1 MDKNLTKQLLLSS
14 SYWVLNKE
22 VVMLLGIETAFLLSN
37 FAEAEQMMADDDGW
51 FYQTI
56 EIVEEMTTLS
66 RYKQDQSIKELE
78 EMGILEKETR
88 GMPAKRYF
96 KINYECLTNLLVKK
110 QQTSVRKIDR
120 LDCKKSTTNKER
132 IYKKRMYKENTKDI
146 VHTPDEK
153 QSEPDVI
160 DKRLS
165 HLPKEK
171 IEDVKT
177 NLVEER
183 FDTFWKVYPRKI
195 GKGASRKVW
204 MKLKP
209 SQKLLEQMLETVEA
223 FKDTDQWKRENG
235 QYIPHPST
243 WLNQGR
249 WEDEVPADKGKNPNK
264 WYDPKKGTPDHL
276 KHLLLYND

>member
-88 GMPAKRYF
+88 GLPAKRYF
-96 KINYECLTNLLVKK
+96 KINYDHLTDLLVKN
-110 QQTSVRKIDR
+110 QQHSLRKIYK
-120 LDCKKSTTNKER
+120 LECKKFTTNKER
-132 IYKKRMYKENTKDI
+132 INKKHMYKENIKDL
-146 VHTPDEK
+146 VQSPEEKTSKPDIK
-153 QSEPDVI
+153 
-160 DKRLS
+160 
-165 HLPKEK
+165 PKP
-171 IEDVKT
+171 
-177 NLVEER
+177 VEER
-183 FDTFWKVYPRKI
+183 FDAFWKAYPKKI

-204 MKLKP
+204 IKLKP
-209 SQKLLEQMLETVEA
+209 SQALLEQMLETVEA
-223 FKDTDQWKRENG
+223 FKDTDQWKQDNG
-235 QYIPHPST
+235 QYIPNPST

-249 WEDEVPADKGKNPNK
+249 WEDEVPVDKGKNSSK
-264 WYDPKKGTPDHL
+264 WYDTKKGTPDHL